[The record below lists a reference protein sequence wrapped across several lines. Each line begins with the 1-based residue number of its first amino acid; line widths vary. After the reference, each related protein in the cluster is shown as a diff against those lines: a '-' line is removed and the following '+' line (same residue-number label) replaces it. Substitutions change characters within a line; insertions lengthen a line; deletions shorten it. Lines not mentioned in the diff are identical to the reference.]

1 MRSSTQ
7 GKNKSQKHHGCSAAR
22 ELPCARANPSFG
34 RMPAAVSESDIW
46 LSKTMISR
54 YTELR
59 SFTAQQGF
67 ASSLEWDELSADE
80 GLKEAQSVMAKAYHK
95 AEAAEVRRLAN
106 AVEHSRAV
114 NVRLEGLQ
122 SPKGIGAGAWLLDA
136 GFRSLVSSEFVVA
149 LRRRGFV
156 TFPELRSCPHC
167 SGCGAHADAFGDH
180 AETCPALAKHATTVH
195 NYVRDVLYALARSLG
210 LEPGW
215 ETPGLVEGTAERPAD
230 VLIPSHRSHGLGREP
245 AHAALDAC
253 IDVSGVCSLC
263 DSYVREPVLQ
273 PLYERCQLKMR
284 RVMPAGL
291 FVAPLVFSSTG
302 VFLERSLRP
311 LLTRFAVA
319 LREEHP
325 AKCTW
330 GVYPLYRSPRGTNWP
345 EGPRGNERS
354 IVTASPPATS
364 GLKGVA

>member
-1 MRSSTQ
+1 MRWS
-7 GKNKSQKHHGCSAAR
+7 G
-22 ELPCARANPSFG
+22 
-34 RMPAAVSESDIW
+34 
-46 LSKTMISR
+46 
-54 YTELR
+54 
-59 SFTAQQGF
+59 
-67 ASSLEWDELSADE
+67 
-80 GLKEAQSVMAKAYHK
+80 
-95 AEAAEVRRLAN
+95 
-106 AVEHSRAV
+106 HSRAV

-156 TFPELRSCPHC
+156 TFPELRSCPLC

-284 RVMPAGL
+284 RVVPAGL

-311 LLTRFAVA
+311 LLMRFAVA

-325 AKCTW
+325 ADDDDVLVQDERRCPSAASCRSCLRLCSVAGCTVM
-330 GVYPLYRSPRGTNWP
+330 GG
-345 EGPRGNERS
+345 
-354 IVTASPPATS
+354 
-364 GLKGVA
+364 